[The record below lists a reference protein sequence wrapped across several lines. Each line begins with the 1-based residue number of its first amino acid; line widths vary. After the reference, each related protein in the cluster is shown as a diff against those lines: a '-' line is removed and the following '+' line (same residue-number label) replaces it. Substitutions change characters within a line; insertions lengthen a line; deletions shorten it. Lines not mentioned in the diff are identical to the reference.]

1 MIDPGITLQ
10 NFRRLHKFTQK
21 DIAKFMCVT
30 PATVGTWEREQCKV
44 TFENFQTVMD
54 FLGYEIVIR
63 KKNADWK
70 DSKPHNYDVMK
81 EDNDGLHKQIKIL
94 PKM

>member
-1 MIDPGITLQ
+1 MINPGRTLQ
-10 NFRRLHKFTQK
+10 DFRMLHKYTQK

-44 TFENFQTVMD
+44 TFETFQKVMD

-63 KKNADWK
+63 KKGKTYGD
-70 DSKPHNYDVMK
+70 YDG
-81 EDNDGLHKQIKIL
+81 N
-94 PKM
+94 

>member
-1 MIDPGITLQ
+1 MIDPGKTLQ
-10 NFRRLHKFTQK
+10 DFRMLHKYTQK
-21 DIAKFMCVT
+21 DIANLMNVT

-44 TFENFQTVMD
+44 TFENFQKIMD

-63 KKNADWK
+63 KKSKDWK
-70 DSKPHNYDVMK
+70 DSKSQDYDVMK

-94 PKM
+94 SKM